1 MNHLHPSDYSIG
13 SMSRADLERIKREAD
28 KLNAKE
34 RASKESEALRLAQVK
49 TMTAVAIFMNDSSHL
64 YPNLKL

>member
-28 KLNAKE
+28 ELHKRELAAK
-34 RASKESEALRLAQVK
+34 RAKYQRL
-49 TMTAVAIFMNDSSHL
+49 TAAVLTKDPTRLFC
-64 YPNLKL
+64 